1 MATSLLVATILLPLA
16 GTLAVFVGGHFS
28 AGIFRGFLVAC
39 FGISLAVSCIVLSG
53 AGPLTTH
60 IGGWMPPLGITLHVD
75 RFAAVLLAL
84 AAVVMTGVGWF
95 AAAQVGPDSARADSF
110 RIFFLATWSA
120 LAATFTLDDLF
131 SLYVAL
137 ELLTL
142 AAVPLVS
149 LGGTRAT
156 LEAALRYLLF
166 ALLGSMFYLAGVGLV
181 YGMFGTLSVPDLARV
196 VPGNGAAVPVVGLM
210 IAGLLAKGA
219 VFPFHFWLPPAH
231 AGAPAPASAILSA
244 MVVKVP
250 FFLILRLWFEVLGGQ
265 GPEIFATAVGG
276 LGAAAI
282 LFGSVMAFRQDQI
295 KLLIAYS
302 TVAQIGY
309 LFLVFPL
316 AGNEP
321 AAQHAMITAGTL
333 QLASHA
339 LAKTALFLA
348 AGLLIAAAGG
358 GRIRDLA
365 GLGRHF
371 PVLALAVLASSLSLI
386 GLPPSG
392 GFRAKWMLLERAM
405 LAGEWWWALVI
416 LTGGIL
422 AAGYLSLLLGPLLTG
437 VRKDSP
443 IPQPH
448 GPQWLALG
456 FSLASLFLG
465 LTAVWPVNFL
475 WQ

>member
-1 MATSLLVATILLPLA
+1 MIASLLVATILLPLA
-16 GTLAVFVGGHFS
+16 GTMAVFAGGRFS
-28 AGIFRGFLVAC
+28 ALIFRGFLAAA
-39 FGISLAVSCIVLSG
+39 FAVSLTVSCVVLSG

-60 IGGWMPPLGITLHVD
+60 IGGWMPPLGIALHVD
-75 RFAAVLLAL
+75 RLAAVLLAL
-84 AAVVMTGVGWF
+84 TAVVMTGVGWF
-95 AAAQVGPDSARADSF
+95 ATVQLGPEAARADSF

-120 LAATFTLDDLF
+120 LAATFTLDDIF

-149 LGGTRAT
+149 LGGSRAT
-156 LEAALRYLLF
+156 LEAAMRYLLF
-166 ALLGSMFYLAGVGLV
+166 ALLGSMFYLAGVGLL
-181 YGMFGTLSVPDLARV
+181 YGMFGTLSLPGLARA
-196 VPGNGAAVPVVGLM
+196 VPGHAAAVPVVGLM

-244 MVVKVP
+244 LVVKVT
-250 FFLILRLWFEVLGGQ
+250 FFLILRLWFDVLGGK
-265 GPEIFATAVGG
+265 GPELFATTVGC

-282 LFGSVMAFRQDQI
+282 IFGSVVAFRQEKI

-316 AGNEP
+316 AGRDP
-321 AAQHAMITAGTL
+321 AAHHAMITAGTL

-348 AGLLIAAAGG
+348 AGLLIAAAGS

-371 PVLALAVLASSLSLI
+371 PLLAIAVLASSLSLI

-392 GFRAKWMLLERAM
+392 GFRAKWMLLERAV

-416 LTGGIL
+416 LTGGVL
-422 AAGYLSLLLGPLLTG
+422 AAGYLSLLLGPLLNG

-443 IPQPH
+443 IPQPR
-448 GPQWLALG
+448 GPQWVALG
-456 FSLASLFLG
+456 FALASLFLG